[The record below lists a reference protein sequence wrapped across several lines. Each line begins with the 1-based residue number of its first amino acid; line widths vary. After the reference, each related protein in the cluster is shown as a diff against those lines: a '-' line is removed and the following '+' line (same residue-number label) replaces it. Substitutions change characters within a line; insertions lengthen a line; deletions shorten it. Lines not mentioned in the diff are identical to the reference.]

1 MLARASALA
10 ELDCRAT
17 AQPLPGEPCYPGI
30 YVGGAYVSIMQRQFK
45 EFDPD
50 VVEAAMNK
58 RRIVLR
64 NDGTYRPIGGGFEQ
78 GTELHHACGGVGGPL
93 HVSQTVASGDGRI
106 DAADTLVSDR

>member
-1 MLARASALA
+1 MMLARASALA

-50 VVEAAMNK
+50 EVKAAMNK
-58 RRIVLR
+58 RRMVLR
-64 NDGTYRPIGGGFEQ
+64 NDGTYKAIGGGIQ
-78 GTELHHACGGVGGPL
+78 TDTDLY
-93 HVSQTVASGDGRI
+93 VSHTTASGAGRI
-106 DAADTLVSDR
+106 DPKHVLVSDR

>member
-1 MLARASALA
+1 MMLARASALA

-50 VVEAAMNK
+50 VVDEK
-58 RRIVLR
+58 SHKVVEDPR
-64 NDGTYRPIGGGFEQ
+64 NDF
-78 GTELHHACGGVGGPL
+78 L
-93 HVSQTVASGDGRI
+93 
-106 DAADTLVSDR
+106 